1 MADFT
6 FTAPD
11 FGSSPKQY
19 LQEVKTELK
28 KVIWPSK
35 QHLIKATVLVLIVS
49 VAVGA
54 LLGGLD
60 LLFTSLL
67 SKLL

>member
-1 MADFT
+1 MSDLT

-19 LQEVKTELK
+19 LREVKAELK
-28 KVIWPSK
+28 KVQWPTKDS
-35 QHLIKATVLVLIVS
+35 LIESTILVVLVS

-54 LLGGLD
+54 FLGGLD
-60 LLFTSLL
+60 YLFTSVL
-67 SKLL
+67 SIIL